1 MKGNL
6 HWLLLVASFVA
17 RASATE
23 PTFRLVNST
32 TLWSG
37 RFVGA
42 VTVGDGRVVLAPAAA
57 GCVGVFDPSDAFPSS
72 EFPSFSCVSHASIA
86 TGAGK
91 YNGGALLH
99 FGRVLFVPHTAST
112 VGLFNITDGVFET
125 VDITGVVGTGTLH
138 FAGAATAVDGR
149 VVFAPA
155 RSTGVG
161 VRPCFQHVHA
171 GEHHRRQRGQR
182 EVPRRRVGGRRTRCV
197 LYFPNP
203 NTVCRL
209 SRVITRTHDER
220 TDHFSFLFSVV
231 FAPRDANGVGVFD
244 PRDGAD
250 TFVLIDISDTYAG
263 PAAGVKYMGAATAS
277 DGRVVFAPYYATGVR
292 VFDPVHDTFTSV
304 PIASKMSPTGT
315 PSIHQ
320 FNSAATMSDGR
331 VVFGPRHANGV
342 GVFRPAK
349 RYVRVGG
356 HQPRDWY

>member
-1 MKGNL
+1 MFDPVSN
-6 HWLLLVASFVA
+6 
-17 RASATE
+17 
-23 PTFRLVNST
+23 TFTLVNIT
-32 TLWSG
+32 VAN
-37 RFVGA
+37 VGNEKFHGA
-42 VTVGDGRVVLAPAAA
+42 ALAGDGR
-57 GCVGVFDPSDAFPSS
+57 
-72 EFPSFSCVSHASIA
+72 
-86 TGAGK
+86 
-91 YNGGALLH
+91 
-99 FGRVLFVPHTAST
+99 
-112 VGLFNITDGVFET
+112 
-125 VDITGVVGTGTLH
+125 
-138 FAGAATAVDGR
+138 
-149 VVFAPA
+149 
-155 RSTGVG
+155 
-161 VRPCFQHVHA
+161 
-171 GEHHRRQRGQR
+171 
-182 EVPRRRVGGRRTRCV
+182 
-197 LYFPNP
+197 
-203 NTVCRL
+203 
-209 SRVITRTHDER
+209 
-220 TDHFSFLFSVV
+220 VV

-250 TFVLIDISDTYAG
+250 TFVLIDISDTYEG